1 MDGKVLNK
9 SQFEVNAIIALFCIL
24 FLALCVGV
32 LKVRNP
38 QIEAQCIAK
47 GGQVLATPG
56 KFSSC
61 LYSEK

>member
-1 MDGKVLNK
+1 MNQGQLQANL
-9 SQFEVNAIIALFCIL
+9 IIMVCAIL

-38 QIEAQCIAK
+38 QIEAQCISK
-47 GGQVLATPG
+47 GGQVLVTPG

-61 LYSEK
+61 LYSAK

>member
-1 MDGKVLNK
+1 MNQGQLQANL
-9 SQFEVNAIIALFCIL
+9 IIMVCAIL

-47 GGQVLATPG
+47 GGQVLVTPG
-56 KFSSC
+56 KISSC
-61 LYSEK
+61 LYPVR